1 MHNVLAR
8 QLRRLGLSPES
19 PPAAVETWVRFLE
32 RVEGYYANADQNR
45 YLIERSL
52 RRSSDELMAANRELA
67 TRAEAEIAKR
77 EARYRDLFQLSRIAT
92 WEENFV
98 GAAEALD
105 ELRSAGV
112 TDLVAHLQEHHELL
126 TEICTRVVVTDV
138 NPAVGALLRTDDLD
152 ALIGPVTPDMV
163 DDDNAEAW
171 VAQLEAVWER
181 LGSVRVDDL
190 RGLRTDGT
198 LFHGVLEWHAPR
210 VGDRYD
216 YRRVVVT
223 MVDITDMVEA
233 ELRMQEVLTSKD
245 EFLASISHELRTPLT
260 SVLGFAE
267 LLKDM
272 ESDTIDEEWKQMLEV
287 IVTQAADL
295 SDIVEDLLV
304 AARTGLGQF
313 AVGSLPVDLHAQVAQ
328 TLEAG
333 RDIYQRVRLS
343 PRSSPPIRAIG
354 DPNRV
359 RQIIRNLVTNA
370 MKYGGDNIEVTF
382 DADADHAYLRVVD
395 DGGGLD
401 EEAAAKVFERY
412 YRSEGEESLT
422 GSVGIGLTIAR
433 DLARMMS
440 GDLYYEPRIGHT
452 VFTLQLPRYSSV
464 VRSLDERRAASDRV
478 EPPESTQARASGG
491 GAGR

>member
-8 QLRRLGLSPES
+8 QLRRLGLAPET
-19 PPAAVETWVRFLE
+19 PPADVDAWRRFLD
-32 RVEGYYANADQNR
+32 RVEGYYLNADQNR

-52 RRSSDELMAANRELA
+52 RKSSDELMAANRALA
-67 TRAEAEIAKR
+67 SYAEEEIARR
-77 EARYRDLFQLSRIAT
+77 EARYRELFRLSRIAT

-98 GAAEALD
+98 GVAEALED
-105 ELRSAGV
+105 MRRTGVVDLAGHLREHPDQLVELA
-112 TDLVAHLQEHHELL
+112 
-126 TEICTRVVVTDV
+126 TRVVVTDV

-152 ALIGPVTPDMV
+152 SLIGPVRAEMV
-163 DDDNAEAW
+163 DTDNAEAW
-171 VAQLEAVWER
+171 VAQFEAVWDG
-181 LGSVRVDDL
+181 LGSVRIDDL
-190 RGLRTDGT
+190 RGIRTDGS
-198 LFHGVLEWHAPR
+198 LFHGVLEWHATEIGGR
-210 VGDRYD
+210 HD

-223 MVDITDMVEA
+223 MVDITEMVEA
-233 ELRMQEVLTSKD
+233 ERRMQEILKSKD

-272 ESDTIDEEWKQMLEV
+272 GSGEVDEEWKQMLEV
-287 IVTQAADL
+287 IVAQAADL

-313 AVGSLPVDLHAQVAQ
+313 AVGSLPVDLHAQVEQ

-333 RDIYQRVRLS
+333 RDIYRRVRLE

-354 DPNRV
+354 DPQRV
-359 RQIIRNLVTNA
+359 RQIIRNLITNA
-370 MKYGGDNIEVTF
+370 MKYGGDDIEVTIG
-382 DADADHAYLRVVD
+382 ADVDHAYLRVID

-401 EEAAAKVFERY
+401 EETASRVFERY

-433 DLARMMS
+433 DLARVMA
-440 GDLYYEPRIGHT
+440 GDLYYEPEPART
-452 VFTLQLPRYSSV
+452 VFTLRLPRYSGV
-464 VRSLDERRAASDRV
+464 LRSLDEKRL
-478 EPPESTQARASGG
+478 ASGAEPVAMPDALAG
-491 GAGR
+491 GASPAG